1 MNKSRGFQRFKYSK
15 IFAKSTNIHKYLF
28 YLRKFTNIRFIHKYL
43 WIFTDICGHSQ
54 RLVITSIPFLI
65 RMHMN
70 VCMLVYLYV
79 WLLVYLSHASCHVH
93 QLNSPY
99 GDAAAHRVCVFYLAF
114 VDLTDS
120 GFICFICK
128 NSRIFADICGYSRI
142 FADIHKYWFYS
153 QIFVLFKNIC
163 FICGVLSP

>member
-1 MNKSRGFQRFKYSK
+1 
-15 IFAKSTNIHKYLF
+15 
-28 YLRKFTNIRFIHKYL
+28 
-43 WIFTDICGHSQ
+43 
-54 RLVITSIPFLI
+54 
-65 RMHMN
+65 MHMN

-99 GDAAAHRVCVFYLAF
+99 GDAAAHRVCVFYLTF

-128 NSRIFADICGYSRI
+128 NSRIFADIHGYLRIFTNIGFIHKYLLYSKIFIYLRKFTDICGYSRI
-142 FADIHKYWFYS
+142 FAGIHKYWFNS
-153 QIFVLFKNIC
+153 EMRKVTA
-163 FICGVLSP
+163 